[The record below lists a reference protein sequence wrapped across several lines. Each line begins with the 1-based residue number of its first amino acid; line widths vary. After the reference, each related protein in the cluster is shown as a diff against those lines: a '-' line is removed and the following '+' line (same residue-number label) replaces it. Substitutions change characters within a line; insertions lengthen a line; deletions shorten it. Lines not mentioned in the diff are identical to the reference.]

1 MRRLVPRPLTAEAFA
16 PFGQVIDADPS
27 RAIPIN
33 YGQTTRFNDLA
44 RIDVAAQGGR
54 PAVSLFRS
62 KPLPSPITLRV
73 MERHPL
79 GSQAFMPLDGRRY
92 LVVVAPPGAL
102 EPSSIVAFLATGRQ
116 GVNYAPGVWH
126 HFLLALETESDF
138 LVIDRAGGGDNC
150 DEVTLAPEDQLVV
163 EPGVPAHP

>member
-1 MRRLVPRPLTAEAFA
+1 MRRLVARPLTAEAFA
-16 PFGQVIDADPS
+16 PFGQVIDADPA

-33 YGQTTRFNDLA
+33 YGHTTRFNDLA
-44 RIDVAAQGGR
+44 RIDVSAQGGR

-62 KPLPSPITLRV
+62 TPPPAPITIRL

-102 EPSSIVAFLATGRQ
+102 EPSAIVAFLASGRQ

-126 HFLLALETESDF
+126 HFLLALEAPSDF
-138 LVIDRAGGGDNC
+138 LVVDRAGGGDNC
-150 DEVTLAPEDQLVV
+150 DEISLTSEEQLVV
-163 EPGVPAHP
+163 EPG